1 METITIYIGGTAHRI
16 PYEAP
21 RTLSAFLEPYGFP
34 MPCGG
39 AHTCG
44 KCKVAAYGALSPLS
58 EAEKRLLTADEQLSN
73 VRLACCAQALGGCT
87 VHARALENAR
97 IETAGLSAQRS
108 DASPF
113 GTDGYAFAVDIGTTT
128 VAAYLVNL
136 TRVQPVETASALNA
150 QASYGADVIAR
161 IARCAECGVRPLQE
175 AILTQLDGLFTALL
189 KRRGLDARVV
199 RGVVLT
205 GNTTMLHLVAGLDP
219 AGIAAAPYTPQSL
232 FGVMESARSLFAAL
246 PPDVPVY
253 FAPCAGAYIGGDLIC
268 ALLAAAPQEN
278 ELLMDVG
285 TNGELALITGTG
297 ILCCSTAAGPA
308 FEGAGLSHGMVA
320 ADGAITGVSIAGDGV
335 VVCTVAGGG
344 AARGLCGTGAI
355 SALAALLD
363 CKAVDETGLLDE
375 QYHESFPL
383 MDGVALTQADIR
395 QLQLAKAAV
404 AAGVDSML
412 QAADLAPSDL
422 HALLLAGGFGS
433 RIDVRSAAGIGL
445 IPPACAPRARA
456 CGNAAGAGACLIA
469 SSQSAL
475 DDAERLAKRAQVLD
489 LTESAFFSDRFIEQM
504 LFPLF

>member
-87 VHARALENAR
+87 VHARAPENAR

-113 GTDGYAFAVDIGTTT
+113 GTDGYALAVDIGTTT

-136 TRVQPVETASALNA
+136 THAQPMETASALNA
-150 QASYGADVIAR
+150 QAPYGADVIAR
-161 IARCAECGVRPLQE
+161 IARCAECGIRPLQE

-205 GNTTMLHLVAGLDP
+205 GNTTMLHLAAGLDP

-246 PPDVPVY
+246 PPDAPVY

-320 ADGAITGVSIAGDGV
+320 ADGAITDVSITERGA
-335 VVCTVAGGG
+335 VCAVAGGG
-344 AARGLCGTGAI
+344 RYDNMVGKFLGTQVPAVGFSIGFERVCGILLEQGYQIPGAKQKI
-355 SALAALLD
+355 ALLYGKDADFTAVLSRAAALRDAYNVTVLPQG
-363 CKAVDETGLLDE
+363 KKLGK
-375 QYHESFPL
+375 
-383 MDGVALTQADIR
+383 
-395 QLQLAKAAV
+395 QLGQLE
-404 AAGVDSML
+404 AAG
-412 QAADLAPSDL
+412 
-422 HALLLAGGFGS
+422 F
-433 RIDVRSAAGIGL
+433 
-445 IPPACAPRARA
+445 
-456 CGNAAGAGACLIA
+456 AGAAFMDKDEVKVFA
-469 SSQSAL
+469 
-475 DDAERLAKRAQVLD
+475 AQ
-489 LTESAFFSDRFIEQM
+489 
-504 LFPLF
+504 